1 MYFTYGLAL
10 WLWFLMPLSTIFQ
23 LYCGSQ
29 FYWWRKPEKI
39 IDHYVSYSL
48 FICIYRAPDN
58 IQVQSIFTQ
67 IIVFSSP
74 CQRQRELLP
83 SLGVHCLLTFHI
95 LIFSSETPWPNELR
109 LGRKQLWK
117 FLYKVCS
124 FRPDPL
130 TNMAT
135 TGNSCFWLIDFPKK
149 ILLWNRLAK

>member
-1 MYFTYGLAL
+1 MKTVMYFTYGLAL
-10 WLWFLMPLSTIFQ
+10 WLWFLTPLSTIFQ

-39 IDHYVSYSL
+39 IDYYVSYSL

-83 SLGVHCLLTFHI
+83 SLGFHRPLTFHI
-95 LIFSSETPWPNELR
+95 LIFSTETP
-109 LGRKQLWK
+109 
-117 FLYKVCS
+117 
-124 FRPDPL
+124 
-130 TNMAT
+130 
-135 TGNSCFWLIDFPKK
+135 
-149 ILLWNRLAK
+149 